1 MCLVAVAAGA
11 MAKAVE
17 RMALTLAM
25 DEENTRMRLNPR
37 GMPCLLGCT
46 QLPLATGCTRAV
58 HAARRSEVGPR

>member
-17 RMALTLAM
+17 RMALTLAK

-37 GMPCLLGCT
+37 GMPSEFDEDGARL
-46 QLPLATGCTRAV
+46 QQ
-58 HAARRSEVGPR
+58 ARRPIFLAI